1 MRLKVIKRDGRLDDF
16 RPERIISA
24 IYSAERAM
32 NRKENNAVKYAADV
46 FDDIIKGY
54 SDVEV
59 VSVEEIQSAILC
71 YLARHDPELGA
82 VYEKY
87 RNERSVIRERKWNI
101 YRQFGRILSA
111 DPSGVDLMRENA
123 NVRGGAP
130 MGRMLRIGSEASK
143 YYYLS
148 NPDIIPKDTANLHRL
163 GVIHI
168 HDLDFYGTSI
178 NCLQIPLSDILKRG
192 FSTGHGSVRQPK
204 GIRTAAALACIVL
217 QSNQNDMFGGQ
228 SIPDFEY
235 ALAPYVDATY
245 KHYVEMLKYLGF
257 TGSVEA
263 EAWKLTSQETYQ
275 AMEALLHNLN
285 TMASRAGAQVPFS
298 SINYGTGT
306 TKEQRLVIR
315 SILLATEAG
324 LGHGET
330 PIFPVQVF
338 KVKDGVN
345 YNYGDP
351 NHDLFELSV
360 KVSAKRLFP
369 NWEFLDAP
377 FNLQYYKAGV
387 PDTEVAT
394 MGCYDGNQVVTF
406 RVGGRLFVEGAERFF
421 DKMAMFHEVRGCM
434 KTDWINVEGKGVE
447 VYDSNANGFVGVK
460 KLIRN
465 PAPDDARLVKFD
477 HGRSIVLTPD
487 HMLPVEGKGRTAVR
501 DLAVGDQVEGV
512 WTQYSE
518 VTQSI
523 DHDMAW
529 LLGLLLCDGCYATSV
544 AVSLGLDEADVRD
557 KVLRVSKNN
566 GWENRVKEYDRGP
579 KGRYMDVHITTG
591 SFKAIAKKLSFLFGG
606 ERKADRCIPSD
617 VFCWPKEAKY
627 AFLAGMMDAD
637 GCVRI
642 HNEKTWYLNLGSVN
656 EELAI
661 QQMLLFQSLGVKAKI
676 VRNHYKNVNA
686 GAIRFT
692 VYVNSTP
699 ELTQGLLRH
708 MACKK
713 KTDRMVNY
721 EPMQD
726 RTPFHLCTVES
737 ISKHRMSGW
746 CYDIETESDRFD
758 VSGIRSHN
766 CRTRVMADRFGEDI
780 TPGRGNLSFTSI
792 NLPHIAIVNRG
803 KGIKAFMAAL
813 DSVVDA
819 VVSQLVSRYRIQA
832 NLRVKNL
839 PFLMGQGLYE
849 DSKDL
854 DPDDRIE
861 KAIRH
866 GTLGIGF
873 VGLAEA
879 LVALTGHHHGETD
892 EAEQLGLD
900 IVRHLRLRAD
910 LACEKYDLNFSLIG
924 SPAESTAGAFLR
936 ADRKEFGLIP
946 GVTDKEYYT
955 NSHHIPVKFPIS
967 AYRKIKLEAPFHEL
981 ENGGHITY
989 VELDGD
995 TAKNPEAV
1003 MSVVKCMHDSGI
1015 GYGAVNHPVDRD
1027 PVCGYTGVIGD
1038 TCPLCGRHDGE
1049 AVSEEKLRQIK
1060 KNIL

>member
-1 MRLKVIKRDGRLDDF
+1 MNFKFQVIKRDGRLDDF
-16 RPERIISA
+16 RPEKIIGA
-24 IYSAERAM
+24 VYSAERAM
-32 NRKENNAVKYAADV
+32 NRVDDHSAEYATEV
-46 FDDIIKGY
+46 CNRVGRY
-54 SDVEV
+54 VEGQETL
-59 VSVEEIQSAILC
+59 SVEDIQTCILD
-71 YLARHDPELGA
+71 YLKERDPELRA

-87 RNERSVIRERKWNI
+87 RNERSVVRERKEKI
-101 YRQFGRILSA
+101 YRHFGRILSS
-111 DPSGVDLMRENA
+111 DPSCMDIMRENA
-123 NVRGGAP
+123 NVRGGTP

-148 NPDIIPKDTANLHRL
+148 NPDIIPHETTELHRK
-163 GVIHI
+163 GIIHI

-235 ALAPYVDATY
+235 ALAPYVKMTFDRYYAEY
-245 KHYVEMLKYLGF
+245 NNDFNKAVEM
-257 TGSVEA
+257 T
-263 EAWKLTSQETYQ
+263 WRETYQ
-275 AMEALLHNLN
+275 AMEALIHNLN

-306 TKEQRLVIR
+306 TFEQRMVI
-315 SILLATEAG
+315 SCILHATDAG

-338 KVKDGVN
+338 KVKAGVN
-345 YNYGDP
+345 YNHGDP
-351 NHDLFELSV
+351 NRDLFELSV

-377 FNLQYYKAGV
+377 FNLQYYRPGRIE
-387 PDTEVAT
+387 TEVAT
-394 MGCYDGNQVVTF
+394 MG
-406 RVGGRLFVEGAERFF
+406 
-421 DKMAMFHEVRGCM
+421 
-434 KTDWINVEGKGVE
+434 
-447 VYDSNANGFVGVK
+447 
-460 KLIRN
+460 
-465 PAPDDARLVKFD
+465 
-477 HGRSIVLTPD
+477 
-487 HMLPVEGKGRTAVR
+487 
-501 DLAVGDQVEGV
+501 
-512 WTQYSE
+512 
-518 VTQSI
+518 
-523 DHDMAW
+523 
-529 LLGLLLCDGCYATSV
+529 
-544 AVSLGLDEADVRD
+544 
-557 KVLRVSKNN
+557 
-566 GWENRVKEYDRGP
+566 
-579 KGRYMDVHITTG
+579 
-591 SFKAIAKKLSFLFGG
+591 
-606 ERKADRCIPSD
+606 
-617 VFCWPKEAKY
+617 
-627 AFLAGMMDAD
+627 
-637 GCVRI
+637 
-642 HNEKTWYLNLGSVN
+642 
-656 EELAI
+656 
-661 QQMLLFQSLGVKAKI
+661 
-676 VRNHYKNVNA
+676 
-686 GAIRFT
+686 
-692 VYVNSTP
+692 
-699 ELTQGLLRH
+699 
-708 MACKK
+708 
-713 KTDRMVNY
+713 
-721 EPMQD
+721 
-726 RTPFHLCTVES
+726 
-737 ISKHRMSGW
+737 
-746 CYDIETESDRFD
+746 
-758 VSGIRSHN
+758 
-766 CRTRVMADRFGEDI
+766 CRTRVMADRFGKDI

-792 NLPHIAIVNRG
+792 NLPRIALMTKG
-803 KGIKAFMAAL
+803 KGKGTDWFFSEL
-813 DSVVDA
+813 DNITGTVIE
-819 VVSQLVSRYRIQA
+819 QLVSRYKIQA
-832 NLRVKNL
+832 SLRVRNL

-849 DSKDL
+849 DSRDL
-854 DPDDRIE
+854 GPDDTVE

-910 LACEKYDLNFSLIG
+910 LACEKYNLNFSLIG

-936 ADRKEFGLIP
+936 ADRSEYGVIP

-955 NSHHIPVKFPIS
+955 NSHHIPVNFHIS

-989 VELDGD
+989 VELNGD

-1003 MSVVKCMHDSGI
+1003 MSVVKCMYDSGI

>member
-1 MRLKVIKRDGRLDDF
+1 MNFKFQVIKRDGRLDDF
-16 RPERIISA
+16 RPEKIIGA
-24 IYSAERAM
+24 VYSAERAM
-32 NRKENNAVKYAADV
+32 NRVDDHSAEYAT
-46 FDDIIKGY
+46 
-54 SDVEV
+54 EV
-59 VSVEEIQSAILC
+59 CNRVGRYAEGRETLSVEDIQTCILD
-71 YLARHDPELGA
+71 YLKERDPELRA

-87 RNERSVIRERKWNI
+87 RNERSVVRERKEKI
-101 YRQFGRILSA
+101 YRHFGRILSS
-111 DPSGVDLMRENA
+111 DPSCMDIMRENA
-123 NVRGGAP
+123 NVRGGTP

-148 NPDIIPKDTANLHRL
+148 NPDIIPHETTELHRK
-163 GVIHI
+163 GIIHI

-235 ALAPYVDATY
+235 ALAPYVKMTFDRYYAEY
-245 KHYVEMLKYLGF
+245 NNDFNKAVEM
-257 TGSVEA
+257 T
-263 EAWKLTSQETYQ
+263 WRETYQ
-275 AMEALLHNLN
+275 AMEALIHNLN

-306 TKEQRLVIR
+306 TFEQRMVI
-315 SILLATEAG
+315 SCILHATDAG

-338 KVKDGVN
+338 KVKAGVN
-345 YNYGDP
+345 YNHGDP
-351 NHDLFELSV
+351 NRDLFELSV

-377 FNLQYYKAGV
+377 FNLQYYRPGRIE
-387 PDTEVAT
+387 TEVAT
-394 MGCYDGNQVVTF
+394 MG
-406 RVGGRLFVEGAERFF
+406 
-421 DKMAMFHEVRGCM
+421 
-434 KTDWINVEGKGVE
+434 
-447 VYDSNANGFVGVK
+447 
-460 KLIRN
+460 
-465 PAPDDARLVKFD
+465 
-477 HGRSIVLTPD
+477 
-487 HMLPVEGKGRTAVR
+487 
-501 DLAVGDQVEGV
+501 
-512 WTQYSE
+512 
-518 VTQSI
+518 
-523 DHDMAW
+523 
-529 LLGLLLCDGCYATSV
+529 
-544 AVSLGLDEADVRD
+544 
-557 KVLRVSKNN
+557 
-566 GWENRVKEYDRGP
+566 
-579 KGRYMDVHITTG
+579 
-591 SFKAIAKKLSFLFGG
+591 
-606 ERKADRCIPSD
+606 
-617 VFCWPKEAKY
+617 
-627 AFLAGMMDAD
+627 
-637 GCVRI
+637 
-642 HNEKTWYLNLGSVN
+642 
-656 EELAI
+656 
-661 QQMLLFQSLGVKAKI
+661 
-676 VRNHYKNVNA
+676 
-686 GAIRFT
+686 
-692 VYVNSTP
+692 
-699 ELTQGLLRH
+699 
-708 MACKK
+708 
-713 KTDRMVNY
+713 
-721 EPMQD
+721 
-726 RTPFHLCTVES
+726 
-737 ISKHRMSGW
+737 
-746 CYDIETESDRFD
+746 
-758 VSGIRSHN
+758 
-766 CRTRVMADRFGEDI
+766 CRTRVMADRFGKDI

-792 NLPHIAIVNRG
+792 NLPRIALMTKG
-803 KGIKAFMAAL
+803 KGKGTDWFFSEL
-813 DSVVDA
+813 DNITGTVIE
-819 VVSQLVSRYRIQA
+819 QLVSRYKIQA
-832 NLRVKNL
+832 SLRVRNL

-849 DSKDL
+849 DSRDL
-854 DPDDRIE
+854 GPDDTVE
-861 KAIRH
+861 KAVRH

-910 LACEKYDLNFSLIG
+910 LACEKYNLNFSLIG

-936 ADRKEFGLIP
+936 ADRSEYGVIP

-955 NSHHIPVKFPIS
+955 NSHHIPVNFHIS

>member
-1 MRLKVIKRDGRLDDF
+1 MNFKFQVIKRDGRLDDF
-16 RPERIISA
+16 RPEKIIGA
-24 IYSAERAM
+24 VYSAERAM
-32 NRKENNAVKYAADV
+32 NRVDDHSSEYAT
-46 FDDIIKGY
+46 
-54 SDVEV
+54 EV
-59 VSVEEIQSAILC
+59 CNRVGRYAEGQETLSVEDIQTCILD
-71 YLARHDPELGA
+71 YLKERDPELRA

-87 RNERSVIRERKWNI
+87 RNERSVVRERKEKI
-101 YRQFGRILSA
+101 YRHFGRILSS
-111 DPSGVDLMRENA
+111 DPSCMDIMRENA
-123 NVRGGAP
+123 NVRGGTP

-148 NPDIIPKDTANLHRL
+148 NQNIIPHDTAELHRK
-163 GVIHI
+163 GIIHI

-235 ALAPYVDATY
+235 ALAPYVKMTFDRYYAEY
-245 KHYVEMLKYLGF
+245 SNDFNKAVEM
-257 TGSVEA
+257 T
-263 EAWKLTSQETYQ
+263 WRETYQ
-275 AMEALLHNLN
+275 AMEALIHNLN

-306 TKEQRLVIR
+306 TFEQRMVI
-315 SILLATEAG
+315 SCILHATDAG

-338 KVKDGVN
+338 KVKAGVN
-345 YNYGDP
+345 YNIGDP
-351 NHDLFELSV
+351 NRDLFELSV

-377 FNLQYYKAGV
+377 FNLQYYRPGHIE
-387 PDTEVAT
+387 TEVAT
-394 MGCYDGNQVVTF
+394 MG
-406 RVGGRLFVEGAERFF
+406 
-421 DKMAMFHEVRGCM
+421 
-434 KTDWINVEGKGVE
+434 
-447 VYDSNANGFVGVK
+447 
-460 KLIRN
+460 
-465 PAPDDARLVKFD
+465 
-477 HGRSIVLTPD
+477 
-487 HMLPVEGKGRTAVR
+487 
-501 DLAVGDQVEGV
+501 
-512 WTQYSE
+512 
-518 VTQSI
+518 
-523 DHDMAW
+523 
-529 LLGLLLCDGCYATSV
+529 
-544 AVSLGLDEADVRD
+544 
-557 KVLRVSKNN
+557 
-566 GWENRVKEYDRGP
+566 
-579 KGRYMDVHITTG
+579 
-591 SFKAIAKKLSFLFGG
+591 
-606 ERKADRCIPSD
+606 
-617 VFCWPKEAKY
+617 
-627 AFLAGMMDAD
+627 
-637 GCVRI
+637 
-642 HNEKTWYLNLGSVN
+642 
-656 EELAI
+656 
-661 QQMLLFQSLGVKAKI
+661 
-676 VRNHYKNVNA
+676 
-686 GAIRFT
+686 
-692 VYVNSTP
+692 
-699 ELTQGLLRH
+699 
-708 MACKK
+708 
-713 KTDRMVNY
+713 
-721 EPMQD
+721 
-726 RTPFHLCTVES
+726 
-737 ISKHRMSGW
+737 
-746 CYDIETESDRFD
+746 
-758 VSGIRSHN
+758 
-766 CRTRVMADRFGEDI
+766 CRTRVMADRFGKDI

-792 NLPHIAIVNRG
+792 NLPRIALMTKG
-803 KGIKAFMAAL
+803 KGTDSFFSEL
-813 DSVVDA
+813 DNITDTVIE
-819 VVSQLVSRYRIQA
+819 QLVSRYKIQA
-832 NLRVKNL
+832 SLRVRNL

-849 DSKDL
+849 DSRDL
-854 DPDDRIE
+854 GPDDTVE
-861 KAIRH
+861 KAVKH

-910 LACEKYDLNFSLIG
+910 LACEKYNLNFSLIG

-936 ADRKEFGLIP
+936 ADRSEYGVIP

-955 NSHHIPVKFPIS
+955 NSHHIPVNFHIS

-1049 AVSEEKLRQIK
+1049 AVSEEKLHQIK

>member
-1 MRLKVIKRDGRLDDF
+1 MNFKFQVIKRDGRLDDF
-16 RPERIISA
+16 RPEKIIGA
-24 IYSAERAM
+24 VYSAERAM
-32 NRKENNAVKYAADV
+32 NRVDDHSSEYAT
-46 FDDIIKGY
+46 
-54 SDVEV
+54 EV
-59 VSVEEIQSAILC
+59 CNRVGRYAEGQETLSVEDIQTCILD
-71 YLARHDPELGA
+71 YLKERDPELRA

-87 RNERSVIRERKWNI
+87 RNERSVVRERKEKI
-101 YRQFGRILSA
+101 YRHFGRILSS
-111 DPSGVDLMRENA
+111 DPSCMDIMRENA
-123 NVRGGAP
+123 NVRGGTP

-148 NPDIIPKDTANLHRL
+148 NPDIIPHETAELHRK
-163 GVIHI
+163 GIIHI

-235 ALAPYVDATY
+235 ALAPYVKMTFDRYYAEY
-245 KHYVEMLKYLGF
+245 SNDFNKAVEM
-257 TGSVEA
+257 T
-263 EAWKLTSQETYQ
+263 WRETYQ
-275 AMEALLHNLN
+275 AMEALIHNLN

-306 TKEQRLVIR
+306 TFEQRMVI
-315 SILLATEAG
+315 SCILHATDAG

-338 KVKDGVN
+338 KVKAGVN
-345 YNYGDP
+345 YDYGDP
-351 NHDLFELSV
+351 NRDLFELSV

-377 FNLQYYKAGV
+377 FNLQYYRPGHIE
-387 PDTEVAT
+387 TEVAT
-394 MGCYDGNQVVTF
+394 MG
-406 RVGGRLFVEGAERFF
+406 
-421 DKMAMFHEVRGCM
+421 
-434 KTDWINVEGKGVE
+434 
-447 VYDSNANGFVGVK
+447 
-460 KLIRN
+460 
-465 PAPDDARLVKFD
+465 
-477 HGRSIVLTPD
+477 
-487 HMLPVEGKGRTAVR
+487 
-501 DLAVGDQVEGV
+501 
-512 WTQYSE
+512 
-518 VTQSI
+518 
-523 DHDMAW
+523 
-529 LLGLLLCDGCYATSV
+529 
-544 AVSLGLDEADVRD
+544 
-557 KVLRVSKNN
+557 
-566 GWENRVKEYDRGP
+566 
-579 KGRYMDVHITTG
+579 
-591 SFKAIAKKLSFLFGG
+591 
-606 ERKADRCIPSD
+606 
-617 VFCWPKEAKY
+617 
-627 AFLAGMMDAD
+627 
-637 GCVRI
+637 
-642 HNEKTWYLNLGSVN
+642 
-656 EELAI
+656 
-661 QQMLLFQSLGVKAKI
+661 
-676 VRNHYKNVNA
+676 
-686 GAIRFT
+686 
-692 VYVNSTP
+692 
-699 ELTQGLLRH
+699 
-708 MACKK
+708 
-713 KTDRMVNY
+713 
-721 EPMQD
+721 
-726 RTPFHLCTVES
+726 
-737 ISKHRMSGW
+737 
-746 CYDIETESDRFD
+746 
-758 VSGIRSHN
+758 
-766 CRTRVMADRFGEDI
+766 CRTRVMADRFGKDI

-792 NLPHIAIVNRG
+792 NLPRIALMTRG
-803 KGIKAFMAAL
+803 KGTDCFFSEL
-813 DSVVDA
+813 DYITDKVIE
-819 VVSQLVSRYRIQA
+819 QLVSRYKIQA
-832 NLRVKNL
+832 SLRVRNL

-849 DSKDL
+849 DSRDL
-854 DPDDRIE
+854 GPDDTVE
-861 KAIRH
+861 KAVRH

-910 LACEKYDLNFSLIG
+910 LACEKYNLNFSLIG

-936 ADRKEFGLIP
+936 ADRNEYGVIP

-955 NSHHIPVKFPIS
+955 NSHHIPVNFHIS

>member
-1 MRLKVIKRDGRLDDF
+1 MNFKFQVIKRDGRLDDF
-16 RPERIISA
+16 RPEKIIGA
-24 IYSAERAM
+24 VYSAERAM
-32 NRKENNAVKYAADV
+32 NRVDDHSTEYATEVCNRVGRYAEGQETMSVGDIQTCILDYLKE
-46 FDDIIKGY
+46 
-54 SDVEV
+54 
-59 VSVEEIQSAILC
+59 
-71 YLARHDPELGA
+71 RDPELRA

-87 RNERSVIRERKWNI
+87 RNERSVVRERKEKI
-101 YRQFGRILSA
+101 YRRFGRILSS
-111 DPSGVDLMRENA
+111 DPSCMDIMRENA

-148 NPDIIPKDTANLHRL
+148 NPDIIPHETAELHRK
-163 GVIHI
+163 GIIHI

-235 ALAPYVDATY
+235 ALAPYVKMTFDRYYAEY
-245 KHYVEMLKYLGF
+245 SNDFNKAVEM
-257 TGSVEA
+257 T
-263 EAWKLTSQETYQ
+263 WRETYQ
-275 AMEALLHNLN
+275 AMEALIHNLN

-306 TKEQRLVIR
+306 TFEQRMVI
-315 SILLATEAG
+315 SCILHATDAG

-338 KVKDGVN
+338 KVKAGVN
-345 YNYGDP
+345 YNLGDP
-351 NHDLFELSV
+351 NRDLFELSV

-377 FNLQYYKAGV
+377 FNLQYYRPGHIE
-387 PDTEVAT
+387 TEVAT
-394 MGCYDGNQVVTF
+394 MG
-406 RVGGRLFVEGAERFF
+406 
-421 DKMAMFHEVRGCM
+421 
-434 KTDWINVEGKGVE
+434 
-447 VYDSNANGFVGVK
+447 
-460 KLIRN
+460 
-465 PAPDDARLVKFD
+465 
-477 HGRSIVLTPD
+477 
-487 HMLPVEGKGRTAVR
+487 
-501 DLAVGDQVEGV
+501 
-512 WTQYSE
+512 
-518 VTQSI
+518 
-523 DHDMAW
+523 
-529 LLGLLLCDGCYATSV
+529 
-544 AVSLGLDEADVRD
+544 
-557 KVLRVSKNN
+557 
-566 GWENRVKEYDRGP
+566 
-579 KGRYMDVHITTG
+579 
-591 SFKAIAKKLSFLFGG
+591 
-606 ERKADRCIPSD
+606 
-617 VFCWPKEAKY
+617 
-627 AFLAGMMDAD
+627 
-637 GCVRI
+637 
-642 HNEKTWYLNLGSVN
+642 
-656 EELAI
+656 
-661 QQMLLFQSLGVKAKI
+661 
-676 VRNHYKNVNA
+676 
-686 GAIRFT
+686 
-692 VYVNSTP
+692 
-699 ELTQGLLRH
+699 
-708 MACKK
+708 
-713 KTDRMVNY
+713 
-721 EPMQD
+721 
-726 RTPFHLCTVES
+726 
-737 ISKHRMSGW
+737 
-746 CYDIETESDRFD
+746 
-758 VSGIRSHN
+758 
-766 CRTRVMADRFGEDI
+766 CRTRVMADRFGKDI

-792 NLPHIAIVNRG
+792 NLPRIALMTKG
-803 KGIKAFMAAL
+803 KGTDWFFSEL
-813 DSVVDA
+813 DNITDIVIE
-819 VVSQLVSRYRIQA
+819 QLVSRYKIQA
-832 NLRVKNL
+832 SLRVRNL

-849 DSKDL
+849 DSRDL
-854 DPDDRIE
+854 GPDDTVE
-861 KAIRH
+861 KAVRH

-910 LACEKYDLNFSLIG
+910 LACEKYNLNFSLIG

-936 ADRKEFGLIP
+936 ADRNEYGVIP

-955 NSHHIPVKFPIS
+955 NSHHIPVNFHIS

-1060 KNIL
+1060 KSIL

>member
-1 MRLKVIKRDGRLDDF
+1 MKLKVIKRDGRLDDF

-46 FDDIIKGY
+46 FDDIVKGY

-87 RNERSVIRERKWNI
+87 RNERSVIRERKWKI

-143 YYYLS
+143 YYFLN

-168 HDLDFYGTSI
+168 HDLDFYGTSL
-178 NCLQIPLSDILKRG
+178 NCLQIPLSEVLARG
-192 FSTGHGSVRQPK
+192 FSTGHGSVRPPK

-245 KHYVEMLKYLGF
+245 RHYVEMLKYLGF

-377 FNLQYYKAGV
+377 FNLQYYRPGHV
-387 PDTEVAT
+387 ETEVAT
-394 MGCYDGNQVVTF
+394 MG
-406 RVGGRLFVEGAERFF
+406 
-421 DKMAMFHEVRGCM
+421 
-434 KTDWINVEGKGVE
+434 
-447 VYDSNANGFVGVK
+447 
-460 KLIRN
+460 
-465 PAPDDARLVKFD
+465 
-477 HGRSIVLTPD
+477 
-487 HMLPVEGKGRTAVR
+487 
-501 DLAVGDQVEGV
+501 
-512 WTQYSE
+512 
-518 VTQSI
+518 
-523 DHDMAW
+523 
-529 LLGLLLCDGCYATSV
+529 
-544 AVSLGLDEADVRD
+544 
-557 KVLRVSKNN
+557 
-566 GWENRVKEYDRGP
+566 
-579 KGRYMDVHITTG
+579 
-591 SFKAIAKKLSFLFGG
+591 
-606 ERKADRCIPSD
+606 
-617 VFCWPKEAKY
+617 
-627 AFLAGMMDAD
+627 
-637 GCVRI
+637 
-642 HNEKTWYLNLGSVN
+642 
-656 EELAI
+656 
-661 QQMLLFQSLGVKAKI
+661 
-676 VRNHYKNVNA
+676 
-686 GAIRFT
+686 
-692 VYVNSTP
+692 
-699 ELTQGLLRH
+699 
-708 MACKK
+708 
-713 KTDRMVNY
+713 
-721 EPMQD
+721 
-726 RTPFHLCTVES
+726 
-737 ISKHRMSGW
+737 
-746 CYDIETESDRFD
+746 
-758 VSGIRSHN
+758 

-900 IVRHLRLRAD
+900 IVRQLRLRAA

-995 TAKNPEAV
+995 TAKNPDAV

-1060 KNIL
+1060 KNAL

>member
-1 MRLKVIKRDGRLDDF
+1 MNFKFRVIKRDGRLDNF
-16 RPERIISA
+16 RPEKIIGA
-24 IYSAERAM
+24 VYSAERAM
-32 NRKENNAVKYAADV
+32 NRVDDHSAEYVTEVCNRVGRYAE
-46 FDDIIKGY
+46 GQ
-54 SDVEV
+54 ETL
-59 VSVEEIQSAILC
+59 SVEDIQTCILD
-71 YLARHDPELGA
+71 YLKERDPELRA

-87 RNERSVIRERKWNI
+87 RNERSVVRERKEKI
-101 YRQFGRILSA
+101 YRHFGRILSS
-111 DPSGVDLMRENA
+111 DPSCMDIMRENA

-148 NPDIIPKDTANLHRL
+148 NPDIIPHETTELHRK
-163 GVIHI
+163 GIIHI

-235 ALAPYVDATY
+235 ALAPYVKMTFDRYYTEYNNDFNKA
-245 KHYVEMLKYLGF
+245 VEM
-257 TGSVEA
+257 T
-263 EAWKLTSQETYQ
+263 WRETYQ
-275 AMEALLHNLN
+275 AMEALIHNLN

-306 TKEQRLVIR
+306 TFEQRMVI
-315 SILLATEAG
+315 SCILHATDAG

-338 KVKDGVN
+338 KVKEGVN
-345 YNYGDP
+345 YNHGDP
-351 NHDLFELSV
+351 NRDLFELSV

-377 FNLQYYKAGV
+377 FNLQYYRPGRIE
-387 PDTEVAT
+387 TEVAT
-394 MGCYDGNQVVTF
+394 MG
-406 RVGGRLFVEGAERFF
+406 
-421 DKMAMFHEVRGCM
+421 
-434 KTDWINVEGKGVE
+434 
-447 VYDSNANGFVGVK
+447 
-460 KLIRN
+460 
-465 PAPDDARLVKFD
+465 
-477 HGRSIVLTPD
+477 
-487 HMLPVEGKGRTAVR
+487 
-501 DLAVGDQVEGV
+501 
-512 WTQYSE
+512 
-518 VTQSI
+518 
-523 DHDMAW
+523 
-529 LLGLLLCDGCYATSV
+529 
-544 AVSLGLDEADVRD
+544 
-557 KVLRVSKNN
+557 
-566 GWENRVKEYDRGP
+566 
-579 KGRYMDVHITTG
+579 
-591 SFKAIAKKLSFLFGG
+591 
-606 ERKADRCIPSD
+606 
-617 VFCWPKEAKY
+617 
-627 AFLAGMMDAD
+627 
-637 GCVRI
+637 
-642 HNEKTWYLNLGSVN
+642 
-656 EELAI
+656 
-661 QQMLLFQSLGVKAKI
+661 
-676 VRNHYKNVNA
+676 
-686 GAIRFT
+686 
-692 VYVNSTP
+692 
-699 ELTQGLLRH
+699 
-708 MACKK
+708 
-713 KTDRMVNY
+713 
-721 EPMQD
+721 
-726 RTPFHLCTVES
+726 
-737 ISKHRMSGW
+737 
-746 CYDIETESDRFD
+746 
-758 VSGIRSHN
+758 
-766 CRTRVMADRFGEDI
+766 CRTRVMADRFGKDI

-792 NLPHIAIVNRG
+792 NLPRIALMTKG
-803 KGIKAFMAAL
+803 KGKGTDWFFSEL
-813 DSVVDA
+813 DNITGTVIE
-819 VVSQLVSRYRIQA
+819 QLVSRYKIQA
-832 NLRVKNL
+832 SLRVRNL

-849 DSKDL
+849 DSRDL
-854 DPDDRIE
+854 GPDDTVE
-861 KAIRH
+861 KAVRH

-910 LACEKYDLNFSLIG
+910 LACEKYNLNFSLIG

-936 ADRKEFGLIP
+936 ADRSEYGVIP

-955 NSHHIPVKFPIS
+955 NSHHIPVNFRIS

-981 ENGGHITY
+981 ENGGHIAY

>member
-1 MRLKVIKRDGRLDDF
+1 MNFKFQVIKRDGRLDDF
-16 RPERIISA
+16 RPEKIIGA
-24 IYSAERAM
+24 VYSAERAM
-32 NRKENNAVKYAADV
+32 NRVDDHSSEYAT
-46 FDDIIKGY
+46 
-54 SDVEV
+54 EV
-59 VSVEEIQSAILC
+59 CNRVGRYAEGRETLSVEDIQTCILD
-71 YLARHDPELGA
+71 YLKEHDPELRA

-87 RNERSVIRERKWNI
+87 RNERSVVRERKEKI
-101 YRQFGRILSA
+101 YRHFGRILSS
-111 DPSGVDLMRENA
+111 DPSCMDIMRENA
-123 NVRGGAP
+123 NVRGGTP

-148 NPDIIPKDTANLHRL
+148 NPDIIPHETAELHRK
-163 GVIHI
+163 GIIHI

-235 ALAPYVDATY
+235 ALAPYVKMTFDRYYTEYSNDFDKA
-245 KHYVEMLKYLGF
+245 VEM
-257 TGSVEA
+257 T
-263 EAWKLTSQETYQ
+263 WRETYQ
-275 AMEALLHNLN
+275 AMEALIHNLN

-306 TKEQRLVIR
+306 TFEQRMVI
-315 SILLATEAG
+315 SCILHATDAG

-338 KVKDGVN
+338 KVKAGVN
-345 YNYGDP
+345 YNLGDP
-351 NHDLFELSV
+351 NRDLFELSV

-377 FNLQYYKAGV
+377 FNLQYYRPGHIE
-387 PDTEVAT
+387 TEVAT
-394 MGCYDGNQVVTF
+394 MG
-406 RVGGRLFVEGAERFF
+406 
-421 DKMAMFHEVRGCM
+421 
-434 KTDWINVEGKGVE
+434 
-447 VYDSNANGFVGVK
+447 
-460 KLIRN
+460 
-465 PAPDDARLVKFD
+465 
-477 HGRSIVLTPD
+477 
-487 HMLPVEGKGRTAVR
+487 
-501 DLAVGDQVEGV
+501 
-512 WTQYSE
+512 
-518 VTQSI
+518 
-523 DHDMAW
+523 
-529 LLGLLLCDGCYATSV
+529 
-544 AVSLGLDEADVRD
+544 
-557 KVLRVSKNN
+557 
-566 GWENRVKEYDRGP
+566 
-579 KGRYMDVHITTG
+579 
-591 SFKAIAKKLSFLFGG
+591 
-606 ERKADRCIPSD
+606 
-617 VFCWPKEAKY
+617 
-627 AFLAGMMDAD
+627 
-637 GCVRI
+637 
-642 HNEKTWYLNLGSVN
+642 
-656 EELAI
+656 
-661 QQMLLFQSLGVKAKI
+661 
-676 VRNHYKNVNA
+676 
-686 GAIRFT
+686 
-692 VYVNSTP
+692 
-699 ELTQGLLRH
+699 
-708 MACKK
+708 
-713 KTDRMVNY
+713 
-721 EPMQD
+721 
-726 RTPFHLCTVES
+726 
-737 ISKHRMSGW
+737 
-746 CYDIETESDRFD
+746 
-758 VSGIRSHN
+758 
-766 CRTRVMADRFGEDI
+766 CRTRVMADRFGKDI

-792 NLPHIAIVNRG
+792 NLPHIALMTKG
-803 KGIKAFMAAL
+803 KGTDWFFSEL
-813 DSVVDA
+813 DNITDTVIE
-819 VVSQLVSRYRIQA
+819 QLVSRYKIQA
-832 NLRVKNL
+832 SLRVRNL

-849 DSKDL
+849 DSRDL
-854 DPDDRIE
+854 GPDDTVE
-861 KAIRH
+861 KAVRH

-910 LACEKYDLNFSLIG
+910 LACEKYNLNFSLIG

-936 ADRKEFGLIP
+936 ADRSEYGVIP

-955 NSHHIPVKFPIS
+955 NSHHIPVNFPIS

-1003 MSVVKCMHDSGI
+1003 MSVVRCMHDSGI

>member
-46 FDDIIKGY
+46 FDNIIKGY

-59 VSVEEIQSAILC
+59 ISVEEIQSAILC

-87 RNERSVIRERKWNI
+87 RNERSVIRERKWKI

-143 YYYLS
+143 YYFLN

-168 HDLDFYGTSI
+168 HDLDFYGTSL
-178 NCLQIPLSDILKRG
+178 NCLQIPLSEVLARG

-235 ALAPYVDATY
+235 ALAPYVKMTFDRYYAEY
-245 KHYVEMLKYLGF
+245 SNDFNKAVEM
-257 TGSVEA
+257 T
-263 EAWKLTSQETYQ
+263 WRETYQ
-275 AMEALLHNLN
+275 AMEALIHNLN

-306 TKEQRLVIR
+306 TFEQRMVI
-315 SILLATEAG
+315 SCILHATDAG

-338 KVKDGVN
+338 KVKAGVN
-345 YNYGDP
+345 YDYGDP
-351 NHDLFELSV
+351 NRDLFELSV

-377 FNLQYYKAGV
+377 FNLQYYRPGHIE
-387 PDTEVAT
+387 TEVAT
-394 MGCYDGNQVVTF
+394 MG
-406 RVGGRLFVEGAERFF
+406 
-421 DKMAMFHEVRGCM
+421 
-434 KTDWINVEGKGVE
+434 
-447 VYDSNANGFVGVK
+447 
-460 KLIRN
+460 
-465 PAPDDARLVKFD
+465 
-477 HGRSIVLTPD
+477 
-487 HMLPVEGKGRTAVR
+487 
-501 DLAVGDQVEGV
+501 
-512 WTQYSE
+512 
-518 VTQSI
+518 
-523 DHDMAW
+523 
-529 LLGLLLCDGCYATSV
+529 
-544 AVSLGLDEADVRD
+544 
-557 KVLRVSKNN
+557 
-566 GWENRVKEYDRGP
+566 
-579 KGRYMDVHITTG
+579 
-591 SFKAIAKKLSFLFGG
+591 
-606 ERKADRCIPSD
+606 
-617 VFCWPKEAKY
+617 
-627 AFLAGMMDAD
+627 
-637 GCVRI
+637 
-642 HNEKTWYLNLGSVN
+642 
-656 EELAI
+656 
-661 QQMLLFQSLGVKAKI
+661 
-676 VRNHYKNVNA
+676 
-686 GAIRFT
+686 
-692 VYVNSTP
+692 
-699 ELTQGLLRH
+699 
-708 MACKK
+708 
-713 KTDRMVNY
+713 
-721 EPMQD
+721 
-726 RTPFHLCTVES
+726 
-737 ISKHRMSGW
+737 
-746 CYDIETESDRFD
+746 
-758 VSGIRSHN
+758 
-766 CRTRVMADRFGEDI
+766 CRTRVMADRFGKDI

-792 NLPHIAIVNRG
+792 NLPRIALMTRG
-803 KGIKAFMAAL
+803 KGTDCFFSEL
-813 DSVVDA
+813 DYITDKVIE
-819 VVSQLVSRYRIQA
+819 QLVSRYKIQA
-832 NLRVKNL
+832 SLRVRNL

-849 DSKDL
+849 DSRDL
-854 DPDDRIE
+854 GPDDTVE
-861 KAIRH
+861 KAVRH

-936 ADRKEFGLIP
+936 ADRNEYGVIP

-955 NSHHIPVKFPIS
+955 NSHHIPVNFHIS

>member
-46 FDDIIKGY
+46 FDDIVKGY

-87 RNERSVIRERKWNI
+87 RNERSVVRERKWKI

-143 YYYLS
+143 YYFLN

-168 HDLDFYGTSI
+168 HDLDFYGTSL
-178 NCLQIPLSDILKRG
+178 NCLQIPLSEVLARG
-192 FSTGHGSVRQPK
+192 FSTGHGSVRPPK

-245 KHYVEMLKYLGF
+245 KHYVRMLKHLGF

-263 EAWKLTSQETYQ
+263 KAWELTSYETYQ

-306 TKEQRLVIR
+306 TKEQRLVIK

-324 LGHGET
+324 LGYGET

-338 KVKDGVN
+338 KVKEGVN

-351 NHDLFELSV
+351 NYDLFELSV

-377 FNLQYYKAGV
+377 FNLQYYRPGHV
-387 PDTEVAT
+387 ETEVAT
-394 MGCYDGNQVVTF
+394 MG
-406 RVGGRLFVEGAERFF
+406 
-421 DKMAMFHEVRGCM
+421 
-434 KTDWINVEGKGVE
+434 
-447 VYDSNANGFVGVK
+447 
-460 KLIRN
+460 
-465 PAPDDARLVKFD
+465 
-477 HGRSIVLTPD
+477 
-487 HMLPVEGKGRTAVR
+487 
-501 DLAVGDQVEGV
+501 
-512 WTQYSE
+512 
-518 VTQSI
+518 
-523 DHDMAW
+523 
-529 LLGLLLCDGCYATSV
+529 
-544 AVSLGLDEADVRD
+544 
-557 KVLRVSKNN
+557 
-566 GWENRVKEYDRGP
+566 
-579 KGRYMDVHITTG
+579 
-591 SFKAIAKKLSFLFGG
+591 
-606 ERKADRCIPSD
+606 
-617 VFCWPKEAKY
+617 
-627 AFLAGMMDAD
+627 
-637 GCVRI
+637 
-642 HNEKTWYLNLGSVN
+642 
-656 EELAI
+656 
-661 QQMLLFQSLGVKAKI
+661 
-676 VRNHYKNVNA
+676 
-686 GAIRFT
+686 
-692 VYVNSTP
+692 
-699 ELTQGLLRH
+699 
-708 MACKK
+708 
-713 KTDRMVNY
+713 
-721 EPMQD
+721 
-726 RTPFHLCTVES
+726 
-737 ISKHRMSGW
+737 
-746 CYDIETESDRFD
+746 
-758 VSGIRSHN
+758 
-766 CRTRVMADRFGEDI
+766 CRTRVMADRFGKDI

-792 NLPHIAIVNRG
+792 NLPHIAIVNKG
-803 KGIKAFMAAL
+803 KGVKAFMAVL
-813 DSVVDA
+813 DSVVDI

-910 LACEKYDLNFSLIG
+910 LACEKYNLNFSLIG

-936 ADRKEFGLIP
+936 ADRNEYGVIP

-1003 MSVVKCMHDSGI
+1003 MSVAKCMHDSGI

-1049 AVSEEKLRQIK
+1049 AVSEEKLRQIR
-1060 KNIL
+1060 KNAL

>member
-1 MRLKVIKRDGRLDDF
+1 MNFKFQVIKRDGRLDDF
-16 RPERIISA
+16 RPEKIIGA
-24 IYSAERAM
+24 VYSAERAM
-32 NRKENNAVKYAADV
+32 NRVDDHSSEYAT
-46 FDDIIKGY
+46 
-54 SDVEV
+54 EV
-59 VSVEEIQSAILC
+59 CNRVGRYAEGHETLSVEDIQTCILD
-71 YLARHDPELGA
+71 YLKERDPELRA

-87 RNERSVIRERKWNI
+87 RDERSVVRERKEKI
-101 YRQFGRILSA
+101 YRHFGRILSS
-111 DPSGVDLMRENA
+111 DPSCMDIMRENA
-123 NVRGGAP
+123 NVRGGTP

-148 NPDIIPKDTANLHRL
+148 NPDIIPHETAELHRK
-163 GVIHI
+163 GIIHI

-235 ALAPYVDATY
+235 ALAPYVKMTFDRYYAEY
-245 KHYVEMLKYLGF
+245 SNDFNKAVEM
-257 TGSVEA
+257 T
-263 EAWKLTSQETYQ
+263 WRETYQ
-275 AMEALLHNLN
+275 AMEALIHNLN

-306 TKEQRLVIR
+306 TFEQRMII
-315 SILLATEAG
+315 SCILHATDAG

-338 KVKDGVN
+338 KVKAGVN

-351 NHDLFELSV
+351 NYDLFELSV

-377 FNLQYYKAGV
+377 FNLQYYRPGHIE
-387 PDTEVAT
+387 TEVAT
-394 MGCYDGNQVVTF
+394 MG
-406 RVGGRLFVEGAERFF
+406 
-421 DKMAMFHEVRGCM
+421 
-434 KTDWINVEGKGVE
+434 
-447 VYDSNANGFVGVK
+447 
-460 KLIRN
+460 
-465 PAPDDARLVKFD
+465 
-477 HGRSIVLTPD
+477 
-487 HMLPVEGKGRTAVR
+487 
-501 DLAVGDQVEGV
+501 
-512 WTQYSE
+512 
-518 VTQSI
+518 
-523 DHDMAW
+523 
-529 LLGLLLCDGCYATSV
+529 
-544 AVSLGLDEADVRD
+544 
-557 KVLRVSKNN
+557 
-566 GWENRVKEYDRGP
+566 
-579 KGRYMDVHITTG
+579 
-591 SFKAIAKKLSFLFGG
+591 
-606 ERKADRCIPSD
+606 
-617 VFCWPKEAKY
+617 
-627 AFLAGMMDAD
+627 
-637 GCVRI
+637 
-642 HNEKTWYLNLGSVN
+642 
-656 EELAI
+656 
-661 QQMLLFQSLGVKAKI
+661 
-676 VRNHYKNVNA
+676 
-686 GAIRFT
+686 
-692 VYVNSTP
+692 
-699 ELTQGLLRH
+699 
-708 MACKK
+708 
-713 KTDRMVNY
+713 
-721 EPMQD
+721 
-726 RTPFHLCTVES
+726 
-737 ISKHRMSGW
+737 
-746 CYDIETESDRFD
+746 
-758 VSGIRSHN
+758 
-766 CRTRVMADRFGEDI
+766 CRTRVMADRFGKDI

-792 NLPHIAIVNRG
+792 NLPRIALMTRG
-803 KGIKAFMAAL
+803 KGTDSFFSEL
-813 DSVVDA
+813 DNITDIVIE
-819 VVSQLVSRYRIQA
+819 QLVSRYKIQA
-832 NLRVKNL
+832 SLRVRNL

-849 DSKDL
+849 DSRDL
-854 DPDDRIE
+854 GPDDTVE
-861 KAIRH
+861 KAVRH

-955 NSHHIPVKFPIS
+955 NSHHIPVNFPIS

>member
-59 VSVEEIQSAILC
+59 ISVEEIQSVILC

-87 RNERSVIRERKWNI
+87 SNERSVIRERKWKI

-168 HDLDFYGTSI
+168 HDLDFYGTSL
-178 NCLQIPLSDILKRG
+178 NCLQIPLSEVLARG

-263 EAWKLTSQETYQ
+263 EAWKLTSHETYQ

-377 FNLQYYKAGV
+377 FNLQYYRPGHV
-387 PDTEVAT
+387 ETEVAT
-394 MGCYDGNQVVTF
+394 MG
-406 RVGGRLFVEGAERFF
+406 
-421 DKMAMFHEVRGCM
+421 
-434 KTDWINVEGKGVE
+434 
-447 VYDSNANGFVGVK
+447 
-460 KLIRN
+460 
-465 PAPDDARLVKFD
+465 
-477 HGRSIVLTPD
+477 
-487 HMLPVEGKGRTAVR
+487 
-501 DLAVGDQVEGV
+501 
-512 WTQYSE
+512 
-518 VTQSI
+518 
-523 DHDMAW
+523 
-529 LLGLLLCDGCYATSV
+529 
-544 AVSLGLDEADVRD
+544 
-557 KVLRVSKNN
+557 
-566 GWENRVKEYDRGP
+566 
-579 KGRYMDVHITTG
+579 
-591 SFKAIAKKLSFLFGG
+591 
-606 ERKADRCIPSD
+606 
-617 VFCWPKEAKY
+617 
-627 AFLAGMMDAD
+627 
-637 GCVRI
+637 
-642 HNEKTWYLNLGSVN
+642 
-656 EELAI
+656 
-661 QQMLLFQSLGVKAKI
+661 
-676 VRNHYKNVNA
+676 
-686 GAIRFT
+686 
-692 VYVNSTP
+692 
-699 ELTQGLLRH
+699 
-708 MACKK
+708 
-713 KTDRMVNY
+713 
-721 EPMQD
+721 
-726 RTPFHLCTVES
+726 
-737 ISKHRMSGW
+737 
-746 CYDIETESDRFD
+746 
-758 VSGIRSHN
+758 

-803 KGIKAFMAAL
+803 KGSIKAFMAAL
-813 DSVVDA
+813 DSVVDT

-854 DPDDRIE
+854 GPDDRIE

-910 LACEKYDLNFSLIG
+910 LACEKYNLNFSLIG

-936 ADRKEFGLIP
+936 ADRSEYGVIP

-955 NSHHIPVKFPIS
+955 NSHHIPVNFPIS

>member
-1 MRLKVIKRDGRLDDF
+1 MNFKFQVIKRDGRLDDF
-16 RPERIISA
+16 RPEKIIGA
-24 IYSAERAM
+24 VYSAERAM
-32 NRKENNAVKYAADV
+32 NRVDDHSAEYAT
-46 FDDIIKGY
+46 
-54 SDVEV
+54 EV
-59 VSVEEIQSAILC
+59 CNRVGRYAEGRETLSVEDIQTCILD
-71 YLARHDPELGA
+71 YLKERDPELRA

-87 RNERSVIRERKWNI
+87 RNERSVVRERKEKI
-101 YRQFGRILSA
+101 YRHFGRILSF
-111 DPSGVDLMRENA
+111 DPSCMDIMRENA
-123 NVRGGAP
+123 NVRGGTP

-148 NPDIIPKDTANLHRL
+148 NPDIIPHETAELHRK
-163 GVIHI
+163 GIIHI

-235 ALAPYVDATY
+235 ALAPYVKMTFDRYYAEY
-245 KHYVEMLKYLGF
+245 SNDFNKAVEM
-257 TGSVEA
+257 T
-263 EAWKLTSQETYQ
+263 WRETYQ
-275 AMEALLHNLN
+275 AMEALIHNLN

-306 TKEQRLVIR
+306 TFEQRMVI
-315 SILLATEAG
+315 SCILHATDAG

-338 KVKDGVN
+338 KVKAGVN
-345 YNYGDP
+345 YNLGDP
-351 NHDLFELSV
+351 NRDLFELSV

-377 FNLQYYKAGV
+377 FNLQYYRPGHIE
-387 PDTEVAT
+387 TEVAT
-394 MGCYDGNQVVTF
+394 MG
-406 RVGGRLFVEGAERFF
+406 
-421 DKMAMFHEVRGCM
+421 
-434 KTDWINVEGKGVE
+434 
-447 VYDSNANGFVGVK
+447 
-460 KLIRN
+460 
-465 PAPDDARLVKFD
+465 
-477 HGRSIVLTPD
+477 
-487 HMLPVEGKGRTAVR
+487 
-501 DLAVGDQVEGV
+501 
-512 WTQYSE
+512 
-518 VTQSI
+518 
-523 DHDMAW
+523 
-529 LLGLLLCDGCYATSV
+529 
-544 AVSLGLDEADVRD
+544 
-557 KVLRVSKNN
+557 
-566 GWENRVKEYDRGP
+566 
-579 KGRYMDVHITTG
+579 
-591 SFKAIAKKLSFLFGG
+591 
-606 ERKADRCIPSD
+606 
-617 VFCWPKEAKY
+617 
-627 AFLAGMMDAD
+627 
-637 GCVRI
+637 
-642 HNEKTWYLNLGSVN
+642 
-656 EELAI
+656 
-661 QQMLLFQSLGVKAKI
+661 
-676 VRNHYKNVNA
+676 
-686 GAIRFT
+686 
-692 VYVNSTP
+692 
-699 ELTQGLLRH
+699 
-708 MACKK
+708 
-713 KTDRMVNY
+713 
-721 EPMQD
+721 
-726 RTPFHLCTVES
+726 
-737 ISKHRMSGW
+737 
-746 CYDIETESDRFD
+746 
-758 VSGIRSHN
+758 
-766 CRTRVMADRFGEDI
+766 CRTRVMADRFGKGI

-792 NLPHIAIVNRG
+792 NLPRIALMTKG
-803 KGIKAFMAAL
+803 KGTDWFFSEL
-813 DSVVDA
+813 DNITDIVIE
-819 VVSQLVSRYRIQA
+819 QLVSRYKIQA
-832 NLRVKNL
+832 SLRVRNL

-849 DSKDL
+849 DSRDL
-854 DPDDRIE
+854 GPDDTVE
-861 KAIRH
+861 KAVRH

-910 LACEKYDLNFSLIG
+910 LACEKYNLNFSLIG

-936 ADRKEFGLIP
+936 ADRSEYGIIP

-955 NSHHIPVKFPIS
+955 NSHHIPVNFPIS